1 MKLSLGTIIGALLV
15 SLATPSA
22 HQGTGQPP
30 LRERRTAR
38 AQHTIPLVREEA
50 ISPAALLNR
59 ISRGEAPA
67 VLDVRSPGEFAG
79 GHVPGAVNIPFTSVL
94 VSSEGVQVPRSQPV
108 VVYCGHGP
116 RAWLA
121 GEALRWRGYKRVTY
135 LRGHMAAWRRAGL
148 REER

>member
-1 MKLSLGTIIGALLV
+1 M
-15 SLATPSA
+15 
-22 HQGTGQPP
+22 
-30 LRERRTAR
+30 R
-38 AQHTIPLVREEA
+38 QHA

-59 ISRGEAPA
+59 IAHGAAPA
-67 VLDVRSPGEFAG
+67 VLDVRSPVEFAE
-79 GHVPGAVNIPFTSVL
+79 GHVPGAVNVPFTSLLAGSGDVRA
-94 VSSEGVQVPRSQPV
+94 EKSQAV

-121 GEALRWRGYKRVTY
+121 SLALRRRGYTQVIY

>member
-1 MKLSLGTIIGALLV
+1 M
-15 SLATPSA
+15 
-22 HQGTGQPP
+22 
-30 LRERRTAR
+30 
-38 AQHTIPLVREEA
+38 REEA
-50 ISPAALLNR
+50 ISPVALLDR
-59 ISRGEAPA
+59 IGRGGAPA

-79 GHVPGAVNIPFTSVL
+79 GHVPGAVNVPFTSVL
-94 VSSEGVQVPRSQPV
+94 AGSDDVRAEKSQTV

-121 GEALRWRGYKRVTY
+121 GAALRWRGYARVTY